1 MLPNA
6 RLTGASRLIVTVM
19 KRGPWFK
26 ADIMRLQNDAGESIL
41 KDFSE
46 KGWLMRWFGAR
57 QLQRERRALRRLAG
71 LPGIPVDLGE
81 VPPCGLLLESMAG
94 EAITRWRRRT
104 REEIEPMVGRLARLV
119 DAIHDRG
126 VAHLDLRKRD
136 NVLVAAD
143 GTLSVID
150 FNASVCFAPG
160 SLAARLFF
168 PVLQRIDQDAVLKW
182 KALLL
187 PDLLTPEERRRQRRM
202 VRWRRFWVFS

>member
-1 MLPNA
+1 VLPNA
-6 RLTGASRLIVTVM
+6 RLAGASRLTVTVM

-26 ADIMRLQNDAGESIL
+26 ADIMRLANEAGVSIL

-46 KGWLMRWFGAR
+46 KGRLMRWFGAR

-81 VPPCGLLLESMAG
+81 VPPCGLLLEPMAG

-104 REEIEPMVGRLARLV
+104 REEIEPMVERLSRLV
-119 DAIHDRG
+119 DAMHARG

-143 GTLSVID
+143 GALSVID

-160 SLAARLFF
+160 SIGARLFF
-168 PVLQRIDQDAVLKW
+168 PALRRIDRDAVLKW
-182 KALLL
+182 KSFLL

-202 VRWRRFWVFS
+202 GRWRRFWVFS

>member
-6 RLTGASRLIVTVM
+6 RLAGASRLTVTVM

-26 ADIMRLQNDAGESIL
+26 ADIMRLVNEAGESIL

-46 KGWLMRWFGAR
+46 KSRLMRWFGGR

-71 LPGIPVDLGE
+71 LPGIPVDRGQ
-81 VPPCGLLLESMAG
+81 VPPCGLLLEPMAG

-104 REEIEPMVGRLARLV
+104 REEIEPMIERLSRLV
-119 DAIHDRG
+119 DAMHARG

-150 FNASVCFAPG
+150 FNASVCFGPG
-160 SLAARLFF
+160 SLSARLFF
-168 PVLQRIDQDAVLKW
+168 PALRRIDRDAVLKW
-182 KALLL
+182 KSFLL

-202 VRWRRFWVFS
+202 SRWRRFWVFS